1 MESENLV
8 KAFID
13 NTRGIAELLYDGN
26 DVSQRMGRVL
36 NISMNVLEK
45 SPARFKHMREELFDV
60 YNDMSKTHNKM
71 YQDLGGTLGSG
82 EFIEAEVG
90 SLEGKTDVNI
100 PKILDGISPEGF
112 MSLQMSMKLIRELPR
127 PDIAPFKT
135 PVDEAFEQIEWA
147 MWLTLMCVYQA
158 KQRDR
163 VLRIISKYDPKAS

>member
-1 MESENLV
+1 MEPEKLV
-8 KAFID
+8 KNFID
-13 NTRGIAELLYDGN
+13 NTREISELLYDGN

-45 SPARFKHMREELFDV
+45 SPTRFKHMREELFDV

-82 EFIEAEVG
+82 EYIE
-90 SLEGKTDVNI
+90 SDINDLEGKTEVNI

-112 MSLQMSMKLIRELPR
+112 MALQMSIKLIRELAR

-135 PVDEAFEQIEWA
+135 PVDEAFEQIEWS

-158 KQRDR
+158 KQRER
-163 VLRIISKYDPKAS
+163 VLKIISKYDPKAS

>member
-1 MESENLV
+1 MESEQLV
-8 KAFID
+8 KKFIGSA
-13 NTRGIAELLYDGN
+13 RGIAELLYDGN

-45 SPARFKHMREELFDV
+45 SPARFNHMREELFDV

-82 EFIEAEVG
+82 EYIE
-90 SLEGKTDVNI
+90 SDINDLEGKTDVNF

-112 MSLQMSMKLIRELPR
+112 MALQMSMKLIREFDP
-127 PDIAPFKT
+127 PKVTPFKT
-135 PVDEAFEQIEWA
+135 PVDEAFEQIEWS

>member
-1 MESENLV
+1 MESEKLV
-8 KAFID
+8 KKFID
-13 NTRGIAELLYDGN
+13 NTREISELLYDGN

-45 SPARFKHMREELFDV
+45 SPARFNHMREELLDV

-82 EFIEAEVG
+82 EYIE
-90 SLEGKTDVNI
+90 SDINDLEGKTDVNF

-112 MSLQMSMKLIRELPR
+112 MALQMTIKLIREFDP
-127 PDIAPFKT
+127 PKVTPFKT
-135 PVDEAFEQIEWA
+135 PVDEAFEQIEWS

-158 KQRDR
+158 KQRER
-163 VLRIISKYDPKAS
+163 VLKIISKYDPKAS

>member
-1 MESENLV
+1 MESEKLV
-8 KAFID
+8 KKFID
-13 NTRGIAELLYDGN
+13 NTREIAELLYDGN

-45 SPARFKHMREELFDV
+45 SPTRFNHMREELFDV

-82 EFIEAEVG
+82 EYIE
-90 SLEGKTDVNI
+90 SDINDLEGKTEVNI

-112 MSLQMSMKLIRELPR
+112 MALQMSIKFIREFDAPK
-127 PDIAPFKT
+127 ITPFKT

-158 KQRDR
+158 KQRER
-163 VLRIISKYDPKAS
+163 VLKIISKYDPKAS

>member
-163 VLRIISKYDPKAS
+163 VLRIISKYDPKDS

>member
-45 SPARFKHMREELFDV
+45 SPGRFKHMREELFDV

>member
-158 KQRDR
+158 KQRER

>member
-135 PVDEAFEQIEWA
+135 PMDEAFEQIEWA

-158 KQRDR
+158 KQRER